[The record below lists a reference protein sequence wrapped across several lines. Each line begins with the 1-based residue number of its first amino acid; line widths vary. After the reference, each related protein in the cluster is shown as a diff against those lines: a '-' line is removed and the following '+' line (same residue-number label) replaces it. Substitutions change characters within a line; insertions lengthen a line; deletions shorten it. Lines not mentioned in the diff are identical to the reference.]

1 MSKTNMP
8 RKRGKK
14 YALKKARLLPKDT
27 SDTIEKYDYMPVQK
41 FKEDPRDSVTDALW
55 GKFNNPDN
63 YPLFCYLN
71 KDDLKAFVGESI
83 ASLTYFK
90 E

>member
-1 MSKTNMP
+1 
-8 RKRGKK
+8 
-14 YALKKARLLPKDT
+14 
-27 SDTIEKYDYMPVQK
+27 MPVQEY
-41 FKEDPRDSVTDALW
+41 KEDPRDSVTEALW
-55 GKFNNPDN
+55 EKFNNPDN

>member
-1 MSKTNMP
+1 MP

-14 YALKKARLLPKDT
+14 YALKKARLLPEDT
-27 SDTIEKYDYMPVQK
+27 SHSIEEYDYMPVK
-41 FKEDPRDSVTDALW
+41 KEKDPWDSVTDALW
-55 GKFNNPDN
+55 EKFNNPDN

>member
-27 SDTIEKYDYMPVQK
+27 SDTIEKDDYMSVK
-41 FKEDPRDSVTDALW
+41 ENKEDPRDSVTEALW
-55 GKFNNPDN
+55 EKFNNPDN

-71 KDDLKAFVGESI
+71 KDTLKAYVRESI